1 MTTMPYRM
9 LVVDDTKFMR
19 KMLTDI
25 LVQAGHEVVGEA
37 DNGRQAVAL
46 FRELKP
52 DVIIMDITMPE
63 MDGIEAIREIRMID
77 PHAVVLVCSAMS
89 QQEQISDAM
98 KAGANGYLMKPF
110 KPDRV
115 NEVIRTTAIPA
126 LEKRRQAEMKKFDN
140 VIELPRP
147 ASAAAADSSS
157 AEASVGVAGA
167 DGTNDDPGGVGDER
181 NPAAYAG
188 VLDESLTAVA
198 ESDVE
203 LDETIER
210 REQEELELPALPELE
225 GFGEPAVA
233 AEPETAPEPLA
244 TLSTQTESKT
254 ESSEQIPATENKI
267 INLFRR
273 NEKLKQFTSSY
284 MCQWQEEW
292 KGNTVHYRAICTESE
307 NELIIQMSIG
317 DSQQTISLPIDTFR
331 QLNTWLEKSLALSQS
346 LSISSSRES
355 LGRKID
361 S

>member
-1 MTTMPYRM
+1 MPYRM

-126 LEKRRQAEMKKFDN
+126 LEKRRQTEMKKFDN
-140 VIELPRP
+140 VIELPR
-147 ASAAAADSSS
+147 AASS
-157 AEASVGVAGA
+157 ATTDLSSEPGFVAAGRPH
-167 DGTNDDPGGVGDER
+167 DGPGDVGDEEKY
-181 NPAAYAG
+181 AAYSGA
-188 VLDESLTAVA
+188 LDESLEGLA
-198 ESDVE
+198 EGDVG
-203 LDETIER
+203 LDEALER
-210 REQEELELPALPELE
+210 REQGEGELPELPDLE
-225 GFGEPAVA
+225 GFEEPAVA
-233 AEPETAPEPLA
+233 AEPEAEPDR
-244 TLSTQTESKT
+244 STTTIEQAEPKT
-254 ESSEQIPATENKI
+254 ESSEQVQATENKI

-292 KGNTVHYRAICTESE
+292 KGDTVHYRAICTESE

-317 DSQQTISLPIDTFR
+317 DSQQAISLPIDTFR

-346 LSISSSRES
+346 LSIPSSRES